1 MRKTRICAVSMAAI
15 IALASIVVSGAY
27 AQTNYSALINPWAQ
41 LAELTASHGVNG
53 DQMGISISISGDTV
67 VVGAQNATV
76 NGNAGQG
83 AAYVFVKPT
92 SGWGNMT
99 QTAKLTASDGK
110 AGDGFGG
117 SVYIAGD
124 TIAVGNC
131 NQSGMCN
138 GPGKAYVFLKPKS
151 GWRTTSK
158 FKAVLTASDG
168 LATDGFSNE
177 LALSADGSTIA
188 VGSAFATING
198 NLQQGAA
205 YVFVKPRSGWKTAT
219 QTAKLYE
226 AHGAAGDFAAEVS
239 LSGDGSTV
247 FVGASGA
254 TVGGNAA
261 QGVAYIFLRPAG
273 GWKTTS
279 KPAAK
284 LLAKDGAAYDDF
296 GFCQA
301 GSACLSTDGTTV
313 LAAAPQLNFSTGT
326 ATGPGKAYIFVKP
339 AGGWKTTSQFN
350 AELTASDGQTSDL
363 LGWSAAVTSNKAVV
377 GAIGVNGFIGGAYVF
392 DKPKSGWKTTS
403 KFAAKLT
410 ASDGDAGDV
419 FAFSLSLSGGSIA
432 TGSINHPSG
441 NTTGPG
447 AAYVF
452 GR

>member
-1 MRKTRICAVSMAAI
+1 MAVS
-15 IALASIVVSGAY
+15 L
-27 AQTNYSALINPWAQ
+27 NRDRN
-41 LAELTASHGVNG
+41 E
-53 DQMGISISISGDTV
+53 
-67 VVGAQNATV
+67 
-76 NGNAGQG
+76 
-83 AAYVFVKPT
+83 
-92 SGWGNMT
+92 T

-117 SVYIAGD
+117 SVYIVGD

-131 NQSGMCN
+131 NQSGTCN
-138 GPGKAYVFLKPKS
+138 GPGKVYVFLKPKS
-151 GWRTTSK
+151 GWRTTSR

-239 LSGDGSTV
+239 ISGDGSTV

-254 TVGGNAA
+254 TVGANAA

-284 LLAKDGAAYDDF
+284 LFATDGAAYDDF

-301 GSACLSTDGTTV
+301 GSACLSADGTTV
-313 LAAAPQLNFSTGT
+313 LAGAPQLNFSTGT
-326 ATGPGKAYIFVKP
+326 ATGPGRPISSSNPLA
-339 AGGWKTTSQFN
+339 AGRQHR
-350 AELTASDGQTSDL
+350 
-363 LGWSAAVTSNKAVV
+363 
-377 GAIGVNGFIGGAYVF
+377 
-392 DKPKSGWKTTS
+392 
-403 KFAAKLT
+403 
-410 ASDGDAGDV
+410 
-419 FAFSLSLSGGSIA
+419 SLM
-432 TGSINHPSG
+432 PS
-441 NTTGPG
+441 
-447 AAYVF
+447 
-452 GR
+452 